1 MLPIGS
7 GLWGLHMALSQ
18 GLLAALVAD
27 TAREE
32 VRGTAFGVFN
42 FATGITLLIASI
54 IAGALWQAIG
64 PAASGSGN
72 KAVGPGA
79 ISRHWAE
86 RSFAWSG
93 VTSAMPIHSVAST
106 SSPSSA

>member
-64 PAASGSGN
+64 PAATFFTGE
-72 KAVGPGA
+72 AFAAAAA
-79 ISRHWAE
+79 IGLAALPQVRPQAAPE
-86 RSFAWSG
+86 
-93 VTSAMPIHSVAST
+93 TKP
-106 SSPSSA
+106 